1 MKKLNKWDSRYR
13 LYDQL
18 KVNYFKHYIYKKKS
32 MHVTDK
38 LMPYIYFQI
47 SKAPGVALMYQ
58 VEHGLYNMITQQ
70 FINYTM

>member
-38 LMPYIYFQI
+38 LMPYIYF
-47 SKAPGVALMYQ
+47 
-58 VEHGLYNMITQQ
+58 
-70 FINYTM
+70 